1 MKFYSTQKPKKCPAC
16 GSEKIAEI
24 LYGLPAFSERLQKML
39 ADNEIVLGG
48 CCITGDDPVWRC
60 VDCKADINRLD
71 IDFKDS
77 VN

>member
-1 MKFYSTQKPKKCPAC
+1 MKFKYAQKPIKCPHR
-16 GSEKIAEI
+16 GSEKIARI
-24 LYGLPAFSERLQKML
+24 LYGMPVFSERLQKML

-48 CCITGDDPVWRC
+48 CCITVNDPVWKC
-60 VDCKADINRLD
+60 VDCKAKVYRLD